1 MAKTRNFAEVIRKK
15 LRDNASLDKRVAEET
30 LNALVATEV
39 FRVRTE
45 RGLTQTQLA
54 KMIGTHQPV
63 IARLEDADYGGHS
76 LSMLNRIAESLG
88 YKVQIA
94 MVSQETAPLGE
105 E

>member
-1 MAKTRNFAEVIRKK
+1 MAKTRNFADVIRKK
-15 LRDNASLDKRVAEET
+15 LRENASLDKRVAEET

-54 KMIGTHQPV
+54 KMVGTHQPV

-94 MVSQETAPLGE
+94 LVPQEAAPLGE